1 MSPEVHVSGG
11 KIVRIEVGAAV
22 SAIVA
27 SAVVGDHVL
36 NLKDAVIGPGLIDI
50 HTHLNEPG
58 RDSWEGG

>member
-22 SAIVA
+22 AAIVA